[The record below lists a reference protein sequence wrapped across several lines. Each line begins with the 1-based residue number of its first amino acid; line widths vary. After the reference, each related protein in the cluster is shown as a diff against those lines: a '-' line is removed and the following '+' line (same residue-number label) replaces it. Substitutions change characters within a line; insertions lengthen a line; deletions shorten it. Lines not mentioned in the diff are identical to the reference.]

1 MTADVN
7 RGTSISDG
15 FEAAGLLFSDGAQSI
30 DAALGKWHYQTA
42 IDAAALVKGT
52 GVTVFAWGIG
62 KNVIL
67 ETLQQIATEPSKA
80 ILAPDLANL
89 TYSLAGLEA
98 AVCNESPPPSP
109 PSPPSPPTAPPQE
122 QPVRC
127 GNPD

>member
-30 DAALGKWHYQTA
+30 DAAHGKWPYQTA
-42 IDAAALVKGT
+42 IDAAAVVKGT
-52 GVTVFAWGIG
+52 GVTVFAWGMG

-80 ILAPDLANL
+80 ILASNISEL
-89 TYSLAGLEA
+89 TDSLPVLEA
-98 AVCNESPPPSP
+98 TVCNESPPSSP
-109 PSPPSPPTAPPQE
+109 PSPPSLPSPPTAP
-122 QPVRC
+122 
-127 GNPD
+127 